1 MGELYYSERVDFKVR
16 EVIRDKEGQDMMIK
30 GSIIQEDIKFLMCM
44 HLTTEHLKYVRQK
57 LIALKGEIDESTIT
71 DRVLSTPLSDTDKS
85 SRQKS
90 VRTQVNLTTPFI
102 NLYK

>member
-30 GSIIQEDIKFLMCM
+30 GSIIQEDIKFLMYM
-44 HLTTEHLKYVRQK
+44 HLTTEHFKYVRQK

>member
-1 MGELYYSERVDFKVR
+1 MDFKVR

-57 LIALKGEIDESTIT
+57 LIALKGEINESTNT
-71 DRVLSTPLSDTDKS
+71 DGVLSTPLSD
-85 SRQKS
+85 RQIHQAKIS
-90 VRTQVNLTTPFI
+90 KDTGELNNTIHQLV
-102 NLYK
+102 

>member
-90 VRTQVNLTTPFI
+90 VRTQVNLT
-102 NLYK
+102 YGSK

>member
-1 MGELYYSERVDFKVR
+1 MDFKVR

>member
-1 MGELYYSERVDFKVR
+1 MDFKVR

-57 LIALKGEIDESTIT
+57 LTALKGEIDESTIT

>member
-1 MGELYYSERVDFKVR
+1 MDFQVR
-16 EVIRDKEGQDMMIK
+16 EVIRDKGGQDMMIK

-57 LIALKGEIDESTIT
+57 LIALKGEIDESTNT
-71 DRVLSTPLSDTDKS
+71 DGVLSTPLSDTDKS

-90 VRTQVNLTTPFI
+90 VRTQVNSTIHQLLF
-102 NLYK
+102 LQ